1 MKHFLFSLLVF
12 CPIIASAQPR
22 VFAHRLGGRQES
34 DENTLSALLSA
45 SSQGMTGFETDIR
58 MTKDGVLVV
67 NHDADFVRTC
77 TTSGVIE
84 QMTLDEVRR
93 VRTKQGNAIM
103 TLDELLDALQTVK
116 VTYLEIEMKVT
127 DTLAYP
133 IERLQTYCDLLY
145 RTVTARTWPTTT
157 ICFASFDFR
166 SLRYM
171 QQRYPEVLLAAIT
184 PKPVSEE
191 TINIALA
198 LGVKKLNATMDGSSR
213 ASIALAHAKGL
224 QVTVWPGSK
233 PEDSV
238 LGYWLGA
245 DALCSDCPL
254 AAKQYMA
261 EHLSWV
267 PFVF

>member
-45 SSQGMTGFETDIR
+45 SSQGMTGFET
-58 MTKDGVLVV
+58 
-67 NHDADFVRTC
+67 
-77 TTSGVIE
+77 
-84 QMTLDEVRR
+84 
-93 VRTKQGNAIM
+93 
-103 TLDELLDALQTVK
+103 
-116 VTYLEIEMKVT
+116 
-127 DTLAYP
+127 
-133 IERLQTYCDLLY
+133 
-145 RTVTARTWPTTT
+145 
-157 ICFASFDFR
+157 
-166 SLRYM
+166 
-171 QQRYPEVLLAAIT
+171 VLLAAIT
-184 PKPVSEE
+184 PNPVSEE
-191 TINIALA
+191 TVNIALA
-198 LGVKKLNATMDGSSR
+198 LGVARLNATMDGSSR
-213 ASIALAHAKGL
+213 ASIAFAHTKGL

-261 EHLSWV
+261 EHLPWV